1 MVPLSI
7 TAIFATV
14 TGAISAYGTA
24 LLTDDDD
31 LTVPFL
37 MALVLV
43 IAVSFSPRIPLDLSV
58 LARRRFDLRIE
69 DLVLVIALL
78 TLLIARS
85 PPDRR
90 IELPRYFVALLGY
103 FAVAGLVTAVGVAT
117 TDLSVFR
124 GLFYFLKETE
134 YVLFALVVANVIR
147 TRRQLYIFTV
157 VFVGCAL
164 ANAGWAGYQL
174 LAGSTGPL
182 FRTVEVSGFYGQP
195 VGASGTA
202 LIGEPSR
209 LASGGFYIA
218 PICMV
223 CGWLMMARE
232 TDRIRWWVFAG
243 LALGVALVASL
254 SRASILSTAVALFLL
269 VLLIDRT
276 PNYWIV
282 LIPTV
287 GLVGSLAVAPFVP
300 ISRFQPSYV
309 LQSVI
314 TRFEK
319 WDPILS
325 SLDVASVLGAGKGSL
340 TVVSGVEEAHNFYL
354 RVFVEAGILGL
365 LALLTT
371 LVLIVAAGYTISRK
385 SRDPV
390 VASIGVAAFCATL
403 SVAVASLFQDA
414 LINVKLAESY
424 WLLVGALGAALRLA
438 TAHL

>member
-1 MVPLSI
+1 
-7 TAIFATV
+7 
-14 TGAISAYGTA
+14 
-24 LLTDDDD
+24 
-31 LTVPFL
+31 
-37 MALVLV
+37 
-43 IAVSFSPRIPLDLSV
+43 
-58 LARRRFDLRIE
+58 
-69 DLVLVIALL
+69 
-78 TLLIARS
+78 
-85 PPDRR
+85 
-90 IELPRYFVALLGY
+90 
-103 FAVAGLVTAVGVAT
+103 
-117 TDLSVFR
+117 
-124 GLFYFLKETE
+124 
-134 YVLFALVVANVIR
+134 
-147 TRRQLYIFTV
+147 
-157 VFVGCAL
+157 
-164 ANAGWAGYQL
+164 
-174 LAGSTGPL
+174 
-182 FRTVEVSGFYGQP
+182 
-195 VGASGTA
+195 
-202 LIGEPSR
+202 
-209 LASGGFYIA
+209 
-218 PICMV
+218 
-223 CGWLMMARE
+223 MMARE

-424 WLLVGALGAALRLA
+424 WLLVGVLGAALRLA